1 MTRRNF
7 IGAGAA
13 FAALA
18 GRGLAAAQIAG
29 LAAGKRRLRIGIVS
43 DIHVTSEETA
53 RKFQLALE
61 HFRAIG
67 VDGVCIPG
75 DLADGGVKPHLAIV
89 ADTWFKVFPGNKGVG
104 GKYVEKLLLYGNRD
118 IGGHKDSYPEGKTKS
133 QEWMEANAM
142 QLGDN
147 RKTFWEE
154 LFKEPWE
161 PIWKKTVKDYTFV
174 GGSWS
179 RGPHHVDGAPK
190 WLRDHAAELHGTKP
204 FFYIQHPHPKGVMPH
219 FWSGDDGTITTALE
233 EFPNAFAI
241 TGHSHAPIV
250 DERSLWQGKF
260 TCVNAGSLRYTSVNG
275 GRENSRTFGQVDP
288 KTKQMFMIW
297 GPDAAPTLT
306 MDVYDDALVF
316 ARYDVACKKPI
327 GADWVVPWFDGRG
340 AEASLAERAKRM
352 PVPQFAADAKVAVSE
367 RRGKNR
373 RKEDVD
379 QVVVEF
385 PNVRKMDGRLAR
397 AFDFEVT
404 CEVREVDVEKP
415 HLVKRVYSPKF
426 YLPEEKDAKTVACVF
441 AKSELPK
448 PFEINDGP
456 KRVTIGWR
464 FVVRPCDSFGRKGE
478 AISTGWFEA

>member
-18 GRGLAAAQIAG
+18 GTGLLAANAKGIAHG
-29 LAAGKRRLRIGIVS
+29 RRRLRIGIVS
-43 DIHVTSEETA
+43 DIHITTEEVA
-53 RKFQLALE
+53 QRFRVALE
-61 HFRAIG
+61 YFRKMD

-75 DLADGGVKPHLAIV
+75 DLADGGVKPQLAIV
-89 ADTWFKVFPGNKGVG
+89 ADTWFKVFPDNKGED
-104 GKYVEKLLLYGNRD
+104 GKYVEKLFIYGNHD
-118 IGGHKDSYPEGKTKS
+118 IGGHKYSYPEGKTKS
-133 QEWMEANAM
+133 KEWMDANAT

-161 PIWKKTVKDYTFV
+161 PIWKKSVNGYTFV

-179 RGPHHVDGAPK
+179 RGPYHVDGAPK
-190 WLRDHAAELHGTKP
+190 WLRDHAAELRGERP
-204 FFYIQHPHPKGVMPH
+204 FFYIQHPHPKGVMPY
-219 FWSGDDGTITTALE
+219 FWSGDDGTITAALE
-233 EFPNAFAI
+233 EFPNAVAI

-260 TCVNAGSLRYTSVNG
+260 TCVNAGSLRYTSVTG

-288 KTKQMFMIW
+288 MTKQMFMIW
-297 GPDAAPTLT
+297 GPDAAPVEV

-316 ARYDVACKKPI
+316 ARHDVASGLPV
-327 GADWVVPWFDGRG
+327 GEDWVVPWSSGRG
-340 AEASLAERAKRM
+340 AGASIEERARRT
-352 PVPQFAADAKVAVSE
+352 PVPQFAAGAKVRVFE

-385 PNVRKMDGRLAR
+385 PNVRKMDGCPAR

-404 CEVREVDVEKP
+404 CEARDVDVEKP
-415 HLVKRVYSPKF
+415 HIVKRVYSPKF
-426 YLPEEKDAKTVACVF
+426 YLPEQKDARTAACVF
-441 AKSELPK
+441 AKAELPQ
-448 PFEINDGP
+448 PFKVNDGP
-456 KRVTIGWR
+456 ERATVFWR
-464 FVVRPCDSFGRKGE
+464 FVVHPRDSFGRKGDP
-478 AISTGWFEA
+478 ISTEWFSA